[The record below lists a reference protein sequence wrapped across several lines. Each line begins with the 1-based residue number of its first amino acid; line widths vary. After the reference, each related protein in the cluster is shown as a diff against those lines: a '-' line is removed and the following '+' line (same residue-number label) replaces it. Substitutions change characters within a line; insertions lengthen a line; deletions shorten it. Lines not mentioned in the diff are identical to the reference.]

1 MIGRASLFVR
11 AGVLAAAL
19 GIASVVAA
27 KPAAPRVF
35 WSGTSGGVRWTWTD
49 GDITAAPG
57 TVRVPRLSLKRHL
70 FPDGFPDGYKFF
82 SCTARPLSLFGPL
95 LCYRRDDYW
104 EGGAHPSGWISY
116 GVVDARHP
124 DHPPL
129 VTEVFGEK
137 NVRDALWNDP
147 IIHKLAVQSSLKT
160 EPATALELV
169 KKLSGKTFGG
179 EIDSKYAIPEGLL
192 TEWSVH
198 HLEGDKASV
207 RLCVAWGTE
216 IYRFQSTEIGL
227 LLPVP
232 ASYREALAAASAG
245 REGFL
250 AREAGRRFRKF
261 QTTLIEGKS
270 PNP

>member
-1 MIGRASLFVR
+1 MTGRASLVIR
-11 AGVLAAAL
+11 AGLLTAVL

-27 KPAAPRVF
+27 KPAAPRAF
-35 WSGTSGGVRWTWTD
+35 WSGTSGGARWTWTD
-49 GDITAAPG
+49 QDITAGPG
-57 TVRVPRLSLKRHL
+57 TTRVPRLSLKRRL
-70 FPDGFPDGYKFF
+70 FPDGIPDGYKYFT
-82 SCTARPLSLFGPL
+82 CTAHPLSVFGPL

-116 GVVDARHP
+116 AVVDARHP
-124 DHPPL
+124 DHSPL

-147 IIHKLAVQSSLKT
+147 VLHKLAVQSGVRT
-160 EPATALELV
+160 EPDTALELV

-179 EIDSKYAIPEGLL
+179 EIDSKYGIPADLL

-207 RLCVAWGTE
+207 RLCVAWSSE

-227 LLPVP
+227 LLPIP
-232 ASYREALAAASAG
+232 SAYREALTAASAG

-250 AREAGRRFRKF
+250 AREAGRRFRKS
-261 QTTLIEGKS
+261 QTTLVEGAS
-270 PNP
+270 RNQ